1 MKVCL
6 ISNSDGRG
14 GGYAA
19 AYRLHQALQL
29 SSTSTT
35 MIVGE
40 KTRSDYTVLSESSK
54 LSKLSKKLSEELDK
68 LPLMLYPQRTQ
79 SPFSLQW
86 VTDSIIQQ
94 IAQINPDL
102 INLHWTNCGFL
113 KIENIAKFNK
123 PIVWTLHDMWAFTG
137 GCHYSGDC
145 ERYKNS
151 CGKCPQLGSGKE
163 LDVSRWIW
171 KRKDLAWKNTNLTIV
186 TPSNWLA
193 QCAQKSSL
201 FQNLRIE
208 VISNGIDTN
217 IYKPIDKNLAR
228 NCLNLPQNK
237 KIILFGAMSAISDY
251 RKGFHLLLKT
261 VQQLS
266 KTTKWGR
273 EIELVILGSS
283 QSVTPPDFGF
293 KTHYLG
299 RLNDD
304 VSMALAYASADIFI
318 APSIQDNLP
327 NTVMEALAC
336 AVPCV
341 AFNVGGMPDM
351 IDHKKNG
358 YLAYPFDT
366 DDLASGI
373 TWILDD
379 QERYHH
385 LCGFAR
391 DKVEKNFSLE
401 IQACKYIDLYD
412 SL

>member
-1 MKVCL
+1 
-6 ISNSDGRG
+6 
-14 GGYAA
+14 
-19 AYRLHQALQL
+19 
-29 SSTSTT
+29 
-35 MIVGE
+35 
-40 KTRSDYTVLSESSK
+40 
-54 LSKLSKKLSEELDK
+54 
-68 LPLMLYPQRTQ
+68 
-79 SPFSLQW
+79 
-86 VTDSIIQQ
+86 
-94 IAQINPDL
+94 
-102 INLHWTNCGFL
+102 
-113 KIENIAKFNK
+113 
-123 PIVWTLHDMWAFTG
+123 MWAFTG

-145 ERYKNS
+145 EGYKNS
-151 CGKCPQLGSGKE
+151 CGKCPQLSSEKE
-163 LDVSRWIW
+163 FDISRWIW
-171 KRKDLAWKNTNLTIV
+171 KRKASAWKNTNLTIV

-201 FQNLRIE
+201 FQNLRVE
-208 VISNGIDTN
+208 VIYNGIDTN

-237 KIILFGAMSAISDY
+237 KIILFGATSAISDY
-251 RKGFHLLLKT
+251 RKGFHLLLQA

-266 KTTKWGR
+266 KVSKGKKWGK

-283 QSVTPPDFGF
+283 KPIEPPDFGF
-293 KTHYLG
+293 KTYYLG
-299 RLNDD
+299 KLNDD
-304 VSMALAYASADIFI
+304 VSMALAYASADIFV

-401 IQACKYIDLYD
+401 IQACKYIDLYN